1 MKKRILAFFLA
12 FSLCLGLSGQAF
24 AAQVSRGEL
33 REEYGGI
40 DRVDR
45 ADSTPYASAK
55 LSAAERGLYNLL
67 KEKFRQVADG
77 QLDSSVFTLD
87 VSGLGIYRTGSGQVS
102 VNTYAIQ
109 RALLM
114 ECPYEQY
121 WFEKTEGWTSSYYY
135 DSTNRVTEFTF
146 KCHTTEDYAQDG
158 SKPNT
163 YRANS
168 PDVSK
173 TKAAA
178 AVMNNARSLVQQNSG
193 KSDYE
198 KLAAY
203 RDYICAQVEYDHR
216 AVENS
221 DKYGYYGAPW
231 QLINVFDNNPQT
243 NVVCEGYS
251 KAFQYLCDISTFSNS
266 IECYQATGRTTGDHM
281 WNTVRV
287 NGRSYMVDLTACDSQ
302 WGQFGDLFLAG
313 TPNSTADGFTIQYPR
328 HTLPDG
334 RSFSAGSD
342 TYTYDNDTRSV
353 YDSNILTLA
362 STGLKAADLS
372 APEPTPTP
380 TPTPTPQP
388 PAQSGLKT
396 DFENLLVHEIAPSG
410 YSFDDQEYTLGDKP
424 ADLSVLVLGSY
435 DSSNTHRTLKVIKN
449 ELAELGVSDARI
461 YLVEANDEGTAGQD
475 AVRQWLKQNPSY
487 VHVIASSSAK
497 NPYRKVFFDVT
508 EASEGKTYAAGESAT
523 MPAVVA
529 LDKTSWPFYYA
540 SYKTFDRNAFR
551 LAVASY
557 GESFSDVPAGAYYEK
572 AVNWAVSG
580 KITVGTGNN
589 EFSPT
594 QTCTHAQIITFL
606 WRAMGEPKSSTYGP
620 PSGAE
625 LPRSH
630 FAYDALCWAQSK
642 GMLFN
647 LDSAGSV
654 DEPCTR
660 AQAMFYIWSAFN
672 SPSGGSASFS
682 DVPSYLFYADAV
694 SWAVDLGVTNG
705 TGSGKFSPDTVCDRG
720 TIVTFLHRAFVEE
733 VRVK

>member
-146 KCHTTEDYAQDG
+146 KCHTTEDYAQAG
-158 SKPNT
+158 SSPNT
-163 YRANS
+163 YRPNF

-173 TKAAA
+173 TRAA
-178 AVMNNARSLVQQNSG
+178 AVMSNAWSLVRQNSG

-251 KAFQYLCDISTFSNS
+251 KAFQYLCDISAFSNN

-313 TPNSTADGFTIQYPR
+313 TPNSTADGFTIHYPR

-342 TYTYDNDTRSV
+342 TYAYDNDIKSV
-353 YDSNILTLA
+353 YDSSILTLA
-362 STGLKAADLS
+362 PTGLKASDLA
-372 APEPTPTP
+372 APEPTP

-388 PAQSGLKT
+388 PAPAEPKT
-396 DFENLLVHEIAPSG
+396 DFENLVMHELAPSG
-410 YSFDDQEYTLGDKP
+410 YSFDDQEYTLGSKP

-435 DSSNTHRTLKVIKN
+435 DSSNTHRTLKIIKD
-449 ELAELGVSDARI
+449 ELAGLGVSDARI
-461 YLVEANDEGTAGQD
+461 YLVETNHNGTAGQD

-487 VHVIASSSAK
+487 VHVIASGSAK

-523 MPAVVA
+523 MPAVVV

-540 SYKTFDRNAFR
+540 SYKTFDQNAFR

-572 AVNWAVSG
+572 AVNWALSG
-580 KITVGTGNN
+580 KITVGTGDNK
-589 EFSPT
+589 FSPT
-594 QTCTHAQIITFL
+594 KTCTHAQIITFL

-647 LDSAGSV
+647 LDSADSV